1 MTARTL
7 IGTWALVSSE
17 WRRADG
23 RHANPFGDGAT
34 GILTY
39 DAGGYMSAQI
49 VRAGRPA
56 PAPGAPLTIDA
67 AMASGVPGIV
77 AYFGTY
83 EADEAAGVVVHH
95 VIASAYPA
103 WAGREQRRRYSFE
116 GSRLTLSADLETSDG
131 VAVAAST
138 TWERVA

>member
-1 MTARTL
+1 MSAALL
-7 IGTWALVSSE
+7 IGTWALVASE

-23 RHANPFGDGAT
+23 RHANPFGAGAT

-39 DAGGYMSAQI
+39 DAGGYMAAQI
-49 VRAGRPA
+49 VRAARPA
-56 PAPGAPLTIDA
+56 PDAGAPLTIDA
-67 AMASGVPGIV
+67 AMAAAVPGVI

-83 EADEAAGVVVHH
+83 EVDETAGVVVHH
-95 VIASAYPA
+95 VIASAYPP
-103 WAGREQRRRYSFE
+103 WAGLTHRRRYSFE
-116 GSRLTLSADLETSDG
+116 RNTLTLADDLETADG

>member
-1 MTARTL
+1 MSTRAL
-7 IGTWALVSSE
+7 IGTWALVASE

-23 RHANPFGDGAT
+23 RHANPFGAGAT

-49 VRAGRPA
+49 VRADRP
-56 PAPGAPLTIDA
+56 PPLPEAPLTIDA

-83 EADEAAGVVVHH
+83 EADEAAGLVGHH
-95 VIASAYPA
+95 VIASAYPP
-103 WAGREQRRRYSFE
+103 WAGREQRRRYAFT
-116 GSRLTLSADLETSDG
+116 GDRLTLSADLQTADG

-138 TWERVA
+138 TWERVG